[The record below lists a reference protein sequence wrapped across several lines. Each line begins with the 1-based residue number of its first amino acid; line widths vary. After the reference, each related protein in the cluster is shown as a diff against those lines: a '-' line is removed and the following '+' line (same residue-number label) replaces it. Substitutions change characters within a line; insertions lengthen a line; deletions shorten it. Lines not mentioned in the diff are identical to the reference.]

1 MKALVVYD
9 SMYGNTKQVAE
20 EIAGKLGKGVKAWSA
35 EEVKEKDLTG
45 LDLLVVGSP
54 ILGWKPSEKTAAFL
68 SSLKPGQLKGMQVA
82 AFDTRI
88 RLFIHGDAARKIAA
102 ALQNAGG
109 KLVGEPTGFI
119 VEGTQGPLASDAL
132 QKAAEWAETLK

>member
-9 SMYGNTKQVAE
+9 SVYGNTKLVAE
-20 EIAGKLGKGVKAWSA
+20 EIAAKLGKGVRFLCAD
-35 EEVKEKDLTG
+35 EVKEKDLNG

-54 ILGWKPSEKTAAFL
+54 ILGWRPSEKTAAFL
-68 SSLKPGQLKGMQVA
+68 SSLKPGQLKGVMVA

-102 ALQNAGG
+102 ALQKAGG
-109 KLVGEPTGFI
+109 SLVGIPAGFI
-119 VEGTQGPLASDAL
+119 VEGTQGPLACDAL
-132 QKAAEWAETLK
+132 QKAAQWAGTLK